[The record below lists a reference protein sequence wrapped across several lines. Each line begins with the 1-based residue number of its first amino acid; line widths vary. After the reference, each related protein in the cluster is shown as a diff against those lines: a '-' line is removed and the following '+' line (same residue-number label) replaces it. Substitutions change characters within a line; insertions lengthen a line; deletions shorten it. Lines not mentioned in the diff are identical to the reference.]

1 MSSSNHQL
9 FSRDRAR
16 GAFSIVFHSFAI
28 LLLLIY
34 AILDISGSN
43 KFFLYFTNDLLPVPE
58 KSLFVLGFSLTYVAA
73 LVICSHSLTI
83 PSYDSFNKIVV
94 ISMSCLTLYATVLA
108 ISRIS
113 LLSRTV
119 FLVEL
124 ILTTL
129 LLMLYFL
136 IRFRMFPTRIAIS
149 DKAPQE
155 LFEHKNIEWVKQG
168 AGPTSIQEPVDLV
181 AIDDESPLAQMT
193 QNSQLSGFFFGIPRI
208 SAFVLLEE
216 LSGKV
221 KLSSLTASVLSTI
234 SPPRA
239 YFLTKRIGELV
250 FVIVLSPLVFVL
262 CLLLGALIK
271 IDSAGPM
278 LFRQRRTGLNGK
290 EFWITKLRT
299 MTHDLTKLPKERFA
313 TEADQRITQTGRWIR
328 EYRLDELPQF
338 WNVLRGEMSLIG
350 PRPEQPEFV
359 RQFRSSIPLYEI
371 RHTVRPGITG
381 WAQIRY
387 GYASSEEQA
396 REKLEYDLF
405 YIKHMSVWLDF
416 NIVLRTLTTII
427 LRKGAR

>member
-1 MSSSNHQL
+1 M
-9 FSRDRAR
+9 
-16 GAFSIVFHSFAI
+16 
-28 LLLLIY
+28 LLIY

-43 KFFLYFTNDLLPVPE
+43 NFFLYFTNDLLPVPE
-58 KSLFVLGFSLTYVAA
+58 KSLFVLGFSLTYVTA
-73 LVICSHSLTI
+73 LAICSHSLTI

-94 ISMSCLTLYATVLA
+94 ISISCLTLYATVLA

-168 AGPTSIQEPVDLV
+168 AGPTSIQERVDLV
-181 AIDDESPLAQMT
+181 AVDDESPLAQIT

-299 MTHDLTKLPKERFA
+299 MTHDLTELPKERFA

>member
-1 MSSSNHQL
+1 M
-9 FSRDRAR
+9 
-16 GAFSIVFHSFAI
+16 
-28 LLLLIY
+28 
-34 AILDISGSN
+34 SGSN
-43 KFFLYFTNDLLPVPE
+43 NFFLYFTNDLLPVPE

-83 PSYDSFNKIVV
+83 PSHDSFNKIVV

-108 ISRIS
+108 ILRIS

-119 FLVEL
+119 FFVEL
-124 ILTTL
+124 ILTTV

-136 IRFRMFPTRIAIS
+136 LRFRMFPTRIAIS

-155 LFEHKNIEWVKQG
+155 LFKHKNVEWVKQK
-168 AGPTSIQEPVDLV
+168 AAPTSNQEPVDLV
-181 AIDDESPLAQMT
+181 AIDDESPLAQIT
-193 QNSQLSGFFFGIPRI
+193 QNSQVSGVFFGIPRI
-208 SAFVLLEE
+208 STFVLLEE

-221 KLSSLTASVLSTI
+221 RLSSLTANILSTL

-239 YFLTKRIGELV
+239 YFLTKRVGELV
-250 FVIVLSPLVFVL
+250 FVIVLSPLVFVI

-271 IDSAGPM
+271 IGSSGPM
-278 LFRQRRTGLNGK
+278 LFRQRRTGLNGE

-299 MTHDLTKLPKERFA
+299 MTHDVTDSPRERFA
-313 TEADQRITQTGRWIR
+313 IEGDQRITRIGRWMR

-338 WNVLRGEMSLIG
+338 WNILRGEMSLIG

-359 RQFRSSIPLYEI
+359 KQFCASIPLYEI

-387 GYASSEEQA
+387 GYASSAEQT

-416 NIVLRTLTTII
+416 NIVLHTLTTII

>member
-1 MSSSNHQL
+1 
-9 FSRDRAR
+9 
-16 GAFSIVFHSFAI
+16 
-28 LLLLIY
+28 
-34 AILDISGSN
+34 
-43 KFFLYFTNDLLPVPE
+43 
-58 KSLFVLGFSLTYVAA
+58 
-73 LVICSHSLTI
+73 
-83 PSYDSFNKIVV
+83 
-94 ISMSCLTLYATVLA
+94 MSCLTLYATVLA

-136 IRFRMFPTRIAIS
+136 LRFRMFPTRIAIS

-168 AGPTSIQEPVDLV
+168 AGPTSIQERVDLV
-181 AIDDESPLAQMT
+181 AVDDESPLAQIT

-262 CLLLGALIK
+262 CLLLGTLIK

-299 MTHDLTKLPKERFA
+299 MTHDLTELPKERFA

>member
-43 KFFLYFTNDLLPVPE
+43 NFFLYFTNDLLPVPE
-58 KSLFVLGFSLTYVAA
+58 KSLFVLGFSLTYVTA

-136 IRFRMFPTRIAIS
+136 LRFRMFPTRIAIS

-168 AGPTSIQEPVDLV
+168 AGPTSIQERVDLV
-181 AIDDESPLAQMT
+181 AVDDESPVTQIT

-262 CLLLGALIK
+262 CLLLGTLIK

-299 MTHDLTKLPKERFA
+299 MTHDLTELPKERFA

-338 WNVLRGEMSLIG
+338 WNVLSGEMSLIG

-359 RQFRSSIPLYEI
+359 RQFRSSIPLYDI

-405 YIKHMSVWLDF
+405 YIKHMSAWLDF
-416 NIVLRTLTTII
+416 NIVLRTLTTIV

>member
-1 MSSSNHQL
+1 M
-9 FSRDRAR
+9 
-16 GAFSIVFHSFAI
+16 
-28 LLLLIY
+28 
-34 AILDISGSN
+34 SGSN
-43 KFFLYFTNDLLPVPE
+43 NFFLYFTNDLLPVPE
-58 KSLFVLGFSLTYVAA
+58 KSLFVLGFSLTYVTA
-73 LVICSHSLTI
+73 LVLCSHSLAI

-136 IRFRMFPTRIAIS
+136 LRFRMFPTRIAIS

-155 LFEHKNIEWVKQG
+155 LFGHKNIEWVKQG
-168 AGPTSIQEPVDLV
+168 AGLTSIQERVDLV
-181 AIDDESPLAQMT
+181 AVDDESPLAQIT
-193 QNSQLSGFFFGIPRI
+193 QNSQLSGFFFSIPRI

-239 YFLTKRIGELV
+239 YFLTKRIGELA

-278 LFRQRRTGLNGK
+278 LFRQRRIGLNGE

-299 MTHDLTKLPKERFA
+299 MTHDLTELPKERFA

-350 PRPEQPEFV
+350 PRPEQPEFA

-416 NIVLRTLTTII
+416 NIVLHTLTTII

>member
-1 MSSSNHQL
+1 M
-9 FSRDRAR
+9 
-16 GAFSIVFHSFAI
+16 
-28 LLLLIY
+28 
-34 AILDISGSN
+34 SGSN
-43 KFFLYFTNDLLPVPE
+43 NFFLYFTNDLLPVPE
-58 KSLFVLGFSLTYVAA
+58 KSLFVLGFSLTYVTA
-73 LVICSHSLTI
+73 LAICSHSLTI

-136 IRFRMFPTRIAIS
+136 LRFRMFPTRIAIS

-168 AGPTSIQEPVDLV
+168 AGPTSIQERVDLV
-181 AIDDESPLAQMT
+181 AFDDESPLAHIT

-299 MTHDLTKLPKERFA
+299 MTHDLTELPKEQFA

>member
-1 MSSSNHQL
+1 M
-9 FSRDRAR
+9 R
-16 GAFSIVFHSFAI
+16 GLFSIVFHSFAI
-28 LLLLIY
+28 LLILIY
-34 AILDISGSN
+34 AILDMSGSN
-43 KFFLYFTNDLLPVPE
+43 NLFLYFTNDLLPVLE
-58 KSLFVLGFSLTYVAA
+58 KSLFVLGFA
-73 LVICSHSLTI
+73 LAYMTALIVCSHSLTI

-94 ISMSCLTLYATVLA
+94 ISISCLTLYATVLA

-113 LLSRTV
+113 LLSRTE

-124 ILTTL
+124 MLTTVL
-129 LLMLYFL
+129 LILYFL
-136 IRFRMFPTRIAIS
+136 LRFRWFPTRIAIPEG
-149 DKAPQE
+149 APQE
-155 LFEHKNIEWVKQG
+155 LFEHQNIEWVRQG
-168 AGPTSIQEPVDLV
+168 LGTTNLQERVDLV
-181 AIDDESPLAQMT
+181 AVDDESPLAQIT
-193 QNSQLSGFFFGIPRI
+193 QNSQLSSVSLGIPRI
-208 SAFVLLEE
+208 SVFDLLEE

-250 FVIVLSPLVFVL
+250 FVIILSPLVFVL

-278 LFRQRRTGLNGK
+278 LFRQRRTGLNGE

-299 MTHDLTKLPKERFA
+299 MTHDLAELPRERFA
-313 TEADQRITQTGRWIR
+313 TEGDQRITRTGRWIR

-338 WNVLRGEMSLIG
+338 WNILRGEMSLIG

-359 RQFRSSIPLYEI
+359 QQFCASIPLYSI

-387 GYASSEEQA
+387 GYASSEEQT

-416 NIVLRTLTTII
+416 NILLSTLATVI
-427 LRKGAR
+427 LRQGAR

>member
-1 MSSSNHQL
+1 
-9 FSRDRAR
+9 
-16 GAFSIVFHSFAI
+16 
-28 LLLLIY
+28 
-34 AILDISGSN
+34 
-43 KFFLYFTNDLLPVPE
+43 
-58 KSLFVLGFSLTYVAA
+58 
-73 LVICSHSLTI
+73 
-83 PSYDSFNKIVV
+83 
-94 ISMSCLTLYATVLA
+94 MSCLTLYATVLA

-136 IRFRMFPTRIAIS
+136 LRFRMFPTRIAIS

-168 AGPTSIQEPVDLV
+168 AGPTSIQERVDLV
-181 AIDDESPLAQMT
+181 AVDDESPVAQIT

-234 SPPRA
+234 SPPHA

-299 MTHDLTKLPKERFA
+299 MTHDLTELPKERFA

-405 YIKHMSVWLDF
+405 YIKHMSAWLDF
-416 NIVLRTLTTII
+416 NIVLRTLTTIV